1 MWKVVSALSARWLD
15 HFSDTII
22 DVSGDD
28 EDDEE
33 EAEGS
38 GPQAAHPETRKDQ

>member
-28 EDDEE
+28 EDDDNDVED
-33 EAEGS
+33 EGP
-38 GPQAAHPETRKDQ
+38 GPRSETRKDQ

>member
-28 EDDEE
+28 EDDDNDVED
-33 EAEGS
+33 EGS
-38 GPQAAHPETRKDQ
+38 GPRSETRKDQ

>member
-28 EDDEE
+28 EDDDNDVED
-33 EAEGS
+33 EGPVPRS
-38 GPQAAHPETRKDQ
+38 ETRKDQ

>member
-28 EDDEE
+28 DDDDDEDE
-33 EAEGS
+33 KEDTEPHS
-38 GPQAAHPETRKDQ
+38 ETRKDQ